1 MDWTEPPTELNA
13 MGIDSDFLIFG
24 EDQIDW
30 RRDCRGVLRSIFS
43 DEVARS
49 GLSGLGQG
57 DRRMS
62 HTGP

>member
-1 MDWTEPPTELNA
+1 